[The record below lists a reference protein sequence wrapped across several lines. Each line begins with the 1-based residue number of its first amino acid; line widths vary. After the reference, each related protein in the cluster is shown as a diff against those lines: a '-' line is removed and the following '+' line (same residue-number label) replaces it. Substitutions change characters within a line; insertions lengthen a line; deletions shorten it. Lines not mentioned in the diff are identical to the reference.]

1 MGKKIVFM
9 GTPKFAVP
17 TLEVLA
23 RSNYEIECVYTQSPK
38 KSLRGQKVNQTP
50 VHLASSKLKLKVRTT
65 SLVSEEEYSYFK
77 SLKPFIVIV
86 VAFGQIIPK
95 KYLNLSEMGFINV
108 HASLL
113 PKWRGAAPIQRSII
127 NQDKETGISIMKIE
141 EDLDA
146 GPYMKQVKVE
156 IDDETTTKSLSKK
169 LSELAAENIIDCIKL
184 IEKGKDKFV
193 NQDHSKATYAK
204 KIKKSESKIIW
215 KQKAKEVLSKINGLN
230 PFPGA
235 WFNYNGSRY
244 KIWKA
249 EISTLKGEPG
259 TVLDE
264 TLTVACEDNSIKVLE
279 IQKEGKNKLPINNFI
294 AGTKIPKGTKII

>member
-146 GPYMKQVKVE
+146 GPCMKQVKVK

-204 KIKKSESKIIW
+204 KIKKSESKITW

>member
-146 GPYMKQVKVE
+146 GPCMKQVKVK

-204 KIKKSESKIIW
+204 KIKKSESKITW

-279 IQKEGKNKLPINNFI
+279 IQKEELEKLILPVLMT
-294 AGTKIPKGTKII
+294 A

>member
-146 GPYMKQVKVE
+146 GPCMKQVKVK
-156 IDDETTTKSLSKK
+156 IDDETTTESLSKK

-204 KIKKSESKIIW
+204 KIKKSESKITW

>member
-9 GTPKFAVP
+9 GTPEFSVP

-50 VHLASSKLKLKVRTT
+50 VHLASDKLKLKVRTS
-65 SLVSEEEYSYFK
+65 SLESKEEYDYFK

-95 KYLNLSEMGFINV
+95 KYLNLSEMGFINI

-141 EDLDA
+141 EGLDT
-146 GPYMKQVKVE
+146 GPYMKQIKVE
-156 IDDETTTKSLSKK
+156 IDKQTTTKSLSKQ
-169 LSELAAENIIDCIKL
+169 LSELAAQNIIECISL
-184 IEKGKDKFV
+184 IEKGEDKFFK
-193 NQDHSKATYAK
+193 QDHSMATYAK

-215 KQKAKEVLSKINGLN
+215 QQKATEILSKINALN
-230 PFPGA
+230 PSPGA
-235 WFNYNGSRY
+235 WFEYKGSRY

-249 EISTLKGEPG
+249 EISNLKGGPG
-259 TVLDE
+259 EVLDDK
-264 TLTVACEDNSIKVLE
+264 LTFACKENSLKVLE
-279 IQKEGKNKLPINNFI
+279 IQKEGKNKLSIDDFI
-294 AGTKIPKGTKII
+294 VGTKIIKGTKII

>member
-65 SLVSEEEYSYFK
+65 SLDSEEEYSYFK

-279 IQKEGKNKLPINNFI
+279 IQKEGKNKLSINNFI
-294 AGTKIPKGTKII
+294 SGTKIPKGAKII

>member
-146 GPYMKQVKVE
+146 GPCMKQVKVK

-204 KIKKSESKIIW
+204 KIKKSESKITW

-279 IQKEGKNKLPINNFI
+279 IQKEGKNKLSINNFI
-294 AGTKIPKGTKII
+294 SGTKIPKGAKII

>member
-127 NQDKETGISIMKIE
+127 NQDKETGISVMKIE

-146 GPYMKQVKVE
+146 GPCMKQVKVE

>member
-9 GTPKFAVP
+9 GTPKFSVP

-65 SLVSEEEYSYFK
+65 SLDSEEEYSYFK

-264 TLTVACEDNSIKVLE
+264 ILTVACEDNSIKVLE
-279 IQKEGKNKLPINNFI
+279 IQKEGKNKLSINNFI
-294 AGTKIPKGTKII
+294 SGTKIPKGAKII

>member
-9 GTPKFAVP
+9 GTPDFSVP
-17 TLEVLA
+17 TLEILA

-38 KSLRGQKVNQTP
+38 KSLRGQKINKTP
-50 VHLASSKLKLKVRTT
+50 VHLISNKLKLKVRTS
-65 SLVSEEEYSYFK
+65 SLDSKEEYEYFK

-141 EDLDA
+141 EGLDT
-146 GPYMKQVKVE
+146 GPYMKQIKVK
-156 IDDETTTKSLSKK
+156 IDNQTTTKSLSKK
-169 LSELAAENIIDCIKL
+169 LSELAAKNIIESINL
-184 IEKGKDKFV
+184 IEKGEEKFIK
-193 NQDHSKATYAK
+193 QDNSLATYAK
-204 KIKKSESKIIW
+204 KIKKSEAKIIW
-215 KQKAKEVLSKINGLN
+215 HQKASEILSKINALN
-230 PFPGA
+230 PSLGA
-235 WFNYNGSRY
+235 WFDYKGFRY

-249 EISTLKGEPG
+249 EISSHKGQPG
-259 TVLDE
+259 TVVNE
-264 TLTVACEDNSIKVLE
+264 TLTIACEDSSIKVLE
-279 IQKEGKNKLPINNFI
+279 IQKEGKNKLTIDNFI
-294 AGTKIPKGTKII
+294 IGMKIPKGTKII

>member
-127 NQDKETGISIMKIE
+127 NQDKETGISVMKIE

-146 GPYMKQVKVE
+146 GPCMKQVKVK

>member
-65 SLVSEEEYSYFK
+65 SLDSEEEYSYFK

>member
-65 SLVSEEEYSYFK
+65 SLDSEEEYSYFK

-264 TLTVACEDNSIKVLE
+264 ILTVACEDNSIKVLE
-279 IQKEGKNKLPINNFI
+279 IQKEGKNKLSINNFI
-294 AGTKIPKGTKII
+294 SGTKIPKGAKII

>member
-204 KIKKSESKIIW
+204 KIKKSESKITW

>member
-146 GPYMKQVKVE
+146 GPCMKQVKVK